1 MFVFSDAANVSN
13 MNVSNENVEMTEMKI
28 ESDELFSAGIITN
41 MACNNSRQGKVVL
54 ESKKYVLKFV
64 FRN

>member
-1 MFVFSDAANVSN
+1 MFVFPDAANVCN
-13 MNVSNENVEMTEMKI
+13 MNVSNENVQMTEMKT